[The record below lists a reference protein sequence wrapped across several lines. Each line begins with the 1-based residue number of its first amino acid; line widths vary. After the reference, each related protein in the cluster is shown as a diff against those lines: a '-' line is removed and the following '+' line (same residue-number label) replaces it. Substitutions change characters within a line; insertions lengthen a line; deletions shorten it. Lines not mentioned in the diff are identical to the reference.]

1 MNHQFSPASLAAGM
15 ESVGVRIDGVDLS
28 YGSHRVLKDIHLDIK
43 PGEFFAFLGPSGCG
57 KTTLLRLIA
66 GFNTSQRG
74 QVTIGGRDISGLPAH
89 KRNVG
94 MVFQSYALWPH
105 MTVRRN
111 VAFGLEERRVPRA
124 EIERRVD
131 AALDLVGLRH
141 LADRRPSQLSGGQ
154 QQRVALARTIVIEPK
169 VLLLDEP
176 LSNLDAKLRVQMR
189 QELLCV

>member
-1 MNHQFSPASLAAGM
+1 MNHQFSPTQFSPAALSAGM

-66 GFNTSQRG
+66 GFNTAQRG
-74 QVTIGGRDISGLPAH
+74 AVTIGGRDISGLPAH
-89 KRNVG
+89 KRDVG

-124 EIERRVD
+124 EIERRVG
-131 AALDLVGLRH
+131 AAPDPGRRRQ
-141 LADRRPSQLSGGQ
+141 LAGRRPGRRCGGQ
-154 QQRVALARTIVIEPK
+154 RTRWGPPPPTWCGPHGGPPGETRSRPGARRAGGT
-169 VLLLDEP
+169 
-176 LSNLDAKLRVQMR
+176 
-189 QELLCV
+189 